1 MRGCSHPVINMTRM
15 AAMAP
20 LPSTA
25 GHWAPPDSRQYLWVQ
40 TWPWEADFRPTV
52 TTRNQLIFGVEMG
65 RVWFRNFQICL
76 WCAKVKSAWNWW
88 RKQRLQLDPRIP
100 PVTVI
105 FPEKLGRSMT
115 NRSFC
120 HFPSKKRYWICH
132 VRYVPLYHSQTKVIG

>member
-1 MRGCSHPVINMTRM
+1 LGSTRFTAIPLSPNLAMGSGCVVAHRND
-15 AAMAP
+15 A
-20 LPSTA
+20 L
-25 GHWAPPDSRQYLWVQ
+25 
-40 TWPWEADFRPTV
+40 
-52 TTRNQLIFGVEMG
+52 NQLIFGVEMG

-76 WCAKVKSAWNWW
+76 WGAKVKSAWNWW

-120 HFPSKKRYWICH
+120 HSPSKKRYWIGH
-132 VRYVPLYHSQTKVIG
+132 VGYVPLYCSQTKVIG